1 MIAACSGGSG
11 GGATGRNAAGF
22 GFGDALA
29 FAASPTFGLM
39 ALLTIVLPNGSP
51 AEMLCS
57 AGHLLPLDGM
67 AVMYLL
73 MSAFHL
79 APWLKL
85 ISQWRRRR

>member
-1 MIAACSGGSG
+1 MMAACSGRSG
-11 GGATGRNAAGF
+11 GAAGRNGAGF
-22 GFGDALA
+22 GPGEALA

-39 ALLTIVLPNGSP
+39 ALLAIVLPNGNP

-57 AGHLLPLDGM
+57 AGRLLPLDGM

-85 ISQWRRRR
+85 ISRHRR